1 MKPAEIP
8 HFNGGP
14 RSIAENQFPSHIP
27 SPLLDYRNTKKV
39 RWRILMKR
47 LLKRYCS
54 FIDRKTVKNGVSCYI
69 VNFVTIQDS
78 KSLVS

>member
-27 SPLLDYRNTKKV
+27 SPLLDYRNTKYIGVFWWKG
-39 RWRILMKR
+39 
-47 LLKRYCS
+47 LKDVVLS
-54 FIDRKTVKNGVSCYI
+54 WIEEPAKNGVSKFASQLCHI
-69 VNFVTIQDS
+69 AI
-78 KSLVS
+78 

>member
-27 SPLLDYRNTKKV
+27 SPLLDYRNTKYIGVFDEKAFKK
-39 RWRILMKR
+39 IL
-47 LLKRYCS
+47 C
-54 FIDRKTVKNGVSCYI
+54 FHG
-69 VNFVTIQDS
+69 
-78 KSLVS
+78 